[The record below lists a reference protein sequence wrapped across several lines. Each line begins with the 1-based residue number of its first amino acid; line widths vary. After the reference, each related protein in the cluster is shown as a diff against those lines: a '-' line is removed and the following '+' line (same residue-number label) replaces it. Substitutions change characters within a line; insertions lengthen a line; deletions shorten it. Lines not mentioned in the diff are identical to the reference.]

1 MPRNWNS
8 LAESTKGLYTTDNF
22 KQAMYQLVTHQ
33 CLYCRFITHTV
44 SYRIISEYR
53 DEFEE
58 AVALMGLRFGFN
70 DRLEFCFVMPE
81 SVKDSPMDI
90 QETLFFLVLRQ
101 LYHSKG
107 SVGDLTPEGDA
118 VVSVPELVTTFH
130 SMTGREL
137 ESKANIIRGLV
148 KSASRKGLA
157 RIQEKPENDPQPFAI
172 LILPAIAEILSEN
185 AINRFGAA
193 LKATLLT
200 PEAIATDL
208 EEGQHEDA

>member
-8 LAESTKGLYTTDNF
+8 AADASNGLYIPDNF

-33 CLYCRFITHTV
+33 CLYSRIITHAV
-44 SYRIISEYR
+44 SYRLISEYR

-58 AVALMGLRFGFN
+58 AIALMGLRLGFN
-70 DRLEFCFVMPE
+70 DRLEFCFVIPE
-81 SVKDSPMDI
+81 SVKDTPMDT
-90 QETLFFLVLRQ
+90 QETLFLLVLRQ
-101 LYHSKG
+101 LYHTKG
-107 SVGDLTPEGDA
+107 SAGDLTAEGDA
-118 VVSVPELVTTFH
+118 VASVPELVTTYH

-137 ESKANIIRGLV
+137 ESKGNVLRGLV

-172 LILPAIAEILSEN
+172 IILPAIAEVLSEN

-193 LKATLLT
+193 LKAALLSHEPVT
-200 PEAIATDL
+200 SEAK
-208 EEGQHEDA
+208 ENYHEDA